1 MNISFW
7 GAMLLMLLVAIV
19 ILVFPLLR
27 VRQSKSLAYKASNI
41 KLHEEKLKELEVDL
55 EEGRIEPDDY
65 KIARQEMDRGLL
77 EDIPLESK
85 ETASLHYTTE
95 AKKQPALALVIAIFL
110 PALSFLIYA
119 QLGMHADSEAQQQQ
133 QQAMVSDNAAPSM
146 DQMVARL
153 ESYLK
158 ENEGE
163 FKDWLMLARSYKHLK
178 RYAEAANAYK
188 KAGGFEA
195 NVQVMLEHAEVLIM
209 TNGQQFNDESYELSR
224 KALELAPD
232 NVNAVWFAGMAEFQF
247 GKFRQSLDYF
257 TRLSA
262 VAAQDAN
269 FAQSLRFY
277 ITEVRKKL
285 IEAGEEVASMDE
297 LMPSAAPVA
306 KTASLQVSVD
316 VSAEVRQKFAGN
328 DIVFIYAKALT
339 GPKMPLAAQRLT
351 LAELPTTV
359 VLDDSMAMMEG
370 MNMSAFKQI
379 VVSARVTK
387 TGAAI
392 AQSGDFIGQVTV
404 NDVAAATNLTVS
416 IDSQVP

>member
-19 ILVFPLLR
+19 ILIFPLLR
-27 VRQSKSLAYKASNI
+27 VRQGQSLAYKTSNI
-41 KLHEEKLKELEVDL
+41 KLHEEKIKELDIDL
-55 EEGRIEPDDY
+55 DEGRIELDEY
-65 KIARQEMDRGLL
+65 KIARQELDRELL
-77 EDIPLESK
+77 EDIPEESK
-85 ETASLHYTTE
+85 ETSSQHYT
-95 AKKQPALALVIAIFL
+95 AKARKQPALALAIAVFL
-110 PALSFLIYA
+110 PALSLLIYA

-133 QQAMVSDNAAPSM
+133 QAMDAGNAAPSM

-163 FKDWLMLARSYKHLK
+163 FKDWVMLARSYKHLR

-188 KAGGFEA
+188 KAGSFET
-195 NVQVMLEHAEVLIM
+195 NPQLLLEHAEVLIM
-209 TNGQQFNDESYELSR
+209 MNGQQFNEEAYELSR

-232 NVNAVWFAGMAEFQF
+232 NVNAVWFAGMAEFQY
-247 GKFRQSLDYF
+247 GQFRKSLDYF
-257 TRLSA
+257 TRLTA

-269 FAQSLRFY
+269 FAKSLRFY
-277 ITEVRKKL
+277 IAEARAKL

-297 LMPSAAPVA
+297 LMPAAAPVA
-306 KTASLQVSVD
+306 KMTSLQVSID
-316 VSAEVRQKFAGN
+316 VSDEVRQKFAGN
-328 DIVFIYAKALT
+328 DVVFVYAKALT

-351 LAELPTTV
+351 LADLPASV

-370 MNMSAFKQI
+370 MNISAFKQV

-392 AQSGDFIGQVTV
+392 AQSGDYIGKVTV
-404 NDVAAATNLTVS
+404 NDVTSTADLSIS
-416 IDSQVP
+416 IDSPVP

>member
-27 VRQSKSLAYKASNI
+27 VRESKSLAYKTSNI
-41 KLHEEKLKELEVDL
+41 KLHEEKLKELDVDL
-55 EEGRIEPDDY
+55 EEGRIEQDDY
-65 KIARQEMDRGLL
+65 KIARQELDRDLL

-95 AKKQPALALVIAIFL
+95 AKKQPVLALIIAISL

-119 QLGMHADSEAQQQQ
+119 QLGMHADSEEQQQQ
-133 QQAMVSDNAAPSM
+133 QQAMASDSAAPSM

-188 KAGGFEA
+188 KAGSFEA

-209 TNGQQFNDESYELSR
+209 TNGQQFNDEAYELSR

-257 TRLSA
+257 MRLSA

-269 FAQSLRFY
+269 FAKSLRFY
-277 ITEVRKKL
+277 VAEARQKL

-297 LMPSAAPVA
+297 LMPSAVA
-306 KTASLQVSVD
+306 KMASLQVSIN
-316 VSAEVRQKFAGN
+316 VSDEVRQKFAG
-328 DIVFIYAKALT
+328 DDVVFVYAKALT

-351 LAELPTTV
+351 LAELPATV

-379 VVSARVTK
+379 LVSARVTK

-404 NDVAAATNLTVS
+404 NDVASAVNLTVN